1 MIVKRYDLLPTQCLI
16 YCASCCNLNEPF
28 FAADLFDLTA
38 MTSGMMQKTE
48 LQIEGNTSQLGMLI
62 IVSINEKASDAKGP
76 KQRKASTELKLLL
89 LCSTLYLPSK
99 LHVQNR

>member
-28 FAADLFDLTA
+28 FAADLSDLTA
-38 MTSGMMQKTE
+38 MTSGMMAEDWVKKE
-48 LQIEGNTSQLGMLI
+48 RNTSQLGMLI

-76 KQRKASTELKLLL
+76 KQRKASTELK
-89 LCSTLYLPSK
+89 PFIAI
-99 LHVQNR
+99 VQHPLSSI